1 MSTSHPHTFPPT
13 HNPHTTHARAAPHPP
28 APATQHSI
36 LSCRLSRQTKPHQKR
51 AVPDPA
57 PLAVDEIDGPPA
69 RWCRLSAI
77 NCWCSG
83 KVELYVRWRHRFITF
98 EFVVV
103 QLRTRSYATPIG
115 TAAAPNAPLQR
126 QTHRW
131 SAKRTAGAPNA
142 PLERQ
147 THRWSAKRTA
157 AMPNAPAVAPNAPG
171 RF

>member
-1 MSTSHPHTFPPT
+1 MNHQNTFAEFSNHSNKYIPFVESFVVKLSSLRIRYEYLTPSHLPT
-13 HNPHTTHARAAPHPP
+13 HPQPTHTTHARAAPHPP

-77 NCWCSG
+77 TCWCSG

-98 EFVVV
+98 EIVVV
-103 QLRTRSYATPIG
+103 QY
-115 TAAAPNAPLQR
+115 
-126 QTHRW
+126 
-131 SAKRTAGAPNA
+131 RTAQLCNA
-142 PLERQ
+142 
-147 THRWSAKRTA
+147 K
-157 AMPNAPAVAPNAPG
+157 
-171 RF
+171 